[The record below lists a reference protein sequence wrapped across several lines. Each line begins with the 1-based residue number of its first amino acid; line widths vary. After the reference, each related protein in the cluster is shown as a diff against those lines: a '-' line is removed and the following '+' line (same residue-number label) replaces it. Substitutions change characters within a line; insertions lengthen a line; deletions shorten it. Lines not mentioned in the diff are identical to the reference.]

1 MKSAGTLHAEQRDVR
16 APSLFVC
23 NNAATSS
30 PPGDAVPSV
39 SAAH

>member
-23 NNAATSS
+23 NNSATSS